1 MISCLSEDAKTC
13 GRVSAPFGKSPAA
26 SSIHIFLCPRHKNR
40 NSGLTPFYC
49 KLRLQK
55 PQTSTSLLTMSLLT
69 GSFFWNPPHKGS
81 TTHAALLWPHDS
93 LEPFL
98 ALTVS
103 AVIDLHFYSVRT
115 DNVYNPSYN
124 HIKSSAFFLIGQFQ
138 KSKVNK
144 HTYTLWLCKYYS
156 QQNQEVNQ
164 EDSIFFSI
172 SQIFEVLPWFVSS
185 FIFARN
191 VFESLLSV
199 GFGKGRWRWLQ
210 WEIQC
215 CLTHGLCP

>member
-1 MISCLSEDAKTC
+1 MNPD
-13 GRVSAPFGKSPAA
+13 PQ
-26 SSIHIFLCPRHKNR
+26 SSIA
-40 NSGLTPFYC
+40 SLTRTSASPSVPP
-49 KLRLQK
+49 L
-55 PQTSTSLLTMSLLT
+55 PTSTPI
-69 GSFFWNPPHKGS
+69 FYQP
-81 TTHAALLWPHDS
+81 
-93 LEPFL
+93 
-98 ALTVS
+98 
-103 AVIDLHFYSVRT
+103 DLHFYSVRT